1 MSRRARFE
9 PGARSMDV
17 RVPTLM
23 IWGERDVAL
32 TPGNLDGLDA
42 YVPDLT
48 IRRIPDGTH
57 WVVHEQPALVN
68 GAIREFIARQ

>member
-1 MSRRARFE
+1 
-9 PGARSMDV
+9 MDV
-17 RVPTLM
+17 RVPTLV
-23 IWGERDVAL
+23 IWGEKDVAL
-32 TPGNLDGLDA
+32 TLGNLEGLDA

-68 GAIREFIARQ
+68 GYIREFIARG